1 MLALFFVI
9 INYTIYI
16 FIDPFH
22 NGDPKEVSWNNT
34 LKRLNCS
41 PCRPSSTEAKQ
52 NPQQQQQKKDKKEK
66 FGIIEQ
72 LFKQPF
78 ASHRIPIE
86 VFNVLRKE

>member
-1 MLALFFVI
+1 MLTFCWLCFLSLLI
-9 INYTIYI
+9 ILYIYI

-52 NPQQQQQKKDKKEK
+52 NPQQQQKKDKK
-66 FGIIEQ
+66 
-72 LFKQPF
+72 
-78 ASHRIPIE
+78 RE
-86 VFNVLRKE
+86 VWNNRATF

>member
-1 MLALFFVI
+1 MLTFCWLCFLSLLI
-9 INYTIYI
+9 ILYIYIYIYI

-52 NPQQQQQKKDKKEK
+52 NPQQQQKKDKK
-66 FGIIEQ
+66 
-72 LFKQPF
+72 
-78 ASHRIPIE
+78 RE
-86 VFNVLRKE
+86 VWNNQATF